1 MKEEIKPT
9 ILFNV
14 KNFAERIRKAGF
26 KTGPSMDAT
35 LGELGDELDRLEAD
49 VEATTEAIGLM
60 RSLIGAQQA
69 YLGCIGTD
77 PLELAA
83 QLISNR
89 KKQN

>member
-35 LGELGDELDRLEAD
+35 LGELGDELTRLEAD

-60 RSLIGAQQA
+60 RGLISAQQA
-69 YLGCIGTD
+69 YLGCIGSD

>member
-1 MKEEIKPT
+1 MNEAIKPT

-14 KNFAERIRKAGF
+14 KTFAERIRKAGF
-26 KTGPSMDAT
+26 KSGPSMDAT
-35 LGELGDELDRLEAD
+35 LGELGDELTRLEAD

-60 RSLIGAQQA
+60 RGLIAAQKS
-69 YLGCIGTD
+69 YLACTNSD

-89 KKQN
+89 KKND

>member
-1 MKEEIKPT
+1 MKDEIKPT

-60 RSLIGAQQA
+60 RSLIAAQKS
-69 YLGCIGTD
+69 YLACTYSD

-83 QLISNR
+83 QLISAK

>member
-14 KNFAERIRKAGF
+14 KNFAERIRKAGV
-26 KTGPSMDAT
+26 KPGPSMDAT
-35 LGELGDELDRLEAD
+35 LGELGDELTRLEAD

-60 RSLIGAQQA
+60 RGLLAAQRS
-69 YLGCIGTD
+69 YLACTYTD

-89 KKQN
+89 KKND

>member
-1 MKEEIKPT
+1 MKDEIKPT

-35 LGELGDELDRLEAD
+35 LGELGDELTRLEVD
-49 VEATTEAIGLM
+49 IEATTEAIGVM
-60 RSLIGAQQA
+60 RGLIAAQKS
-69 YLGCIGTD
+69 YLACTYSD

-83 QLISNR
+83 QLISAK

>member
-1 MKEEIKPT
+1 MSNELKPT

-35 LGELGDELDRLEAD
+35 LGELGDELERLEAD
-49 VEATTEAIGLM
+49 VQATTEAIGVM
-60 RSLIGAQQA
+60 WGLIGAQKT
-69 YLGCIGTD
+69 YLACIGTD

-83 QLISNR
+83 QLISA
-89 KKQN
+89 KEKQN